1 MMVGDSDPDPGKVIA
16 IDDIRLDD
24 PALRSDPVVLG
35 LVAATLI
42 IAAIG
47 IGWLIAAVAS
57 EGSVR
62 ELPAIR
68 VQNQTHLA
76 LQLSAID
83 STGSQLNLGT
93 RPPGS
98 STVLK
103 VVDMGPTWT
112 FVASYGGHEV
122 SRQVVPG
129 SKVDAQNFALVIP
142 PGATATLEAQGFR

>member
-1 MMVGDSDPDPGKVIA
+1 MMVGDNDPDSGKVIA

-24 PALRSDPVVLG
+24 RALRSDRVVLG

-47 IGWLIAAVAS
+47 IGWLIAAVATDD
-57 EGSVR
+57 SVR

-68 VQNQTHLA
+68 VQNETHLA
-76 LQLSAID
+76 LHLTAID

-98 STVLK
+98 STVFK

-112 FVASYGGHEV
+112 FVAAYGGHEV
-122 SRQVVPG
+122 SRQVMPG
-129 SKVDAQNFALVIP
+129 SKVEAQNFALVIP
-142 PGATATLEAQGFR
+142 PAATTTLEAQGFR

>member
-1 MMVGDSDPDPGKVIA
+1 VIA

-24 PALRSDPVVLG
+24 PALRSDRVVLG
-35 LVAATLI
+35 LLAATLVV
-42 IAAIG
+42 AAIL

-57 EGSVR
+57 DGAVR

-76 LQLSAID
+76 LQLTAVD
-83 STGSQLNLGT
+83 STGSRLNLGT

-122 SRQVVPG
+122 SRQVLPG
-129 SKVDAQNFALVIP
+129 ARVEGRNFALVIP
-142 PGATATLEAQGFR
+142 PSTTAALEARGFR

>member
-1 MMVGDSDPDPGKVIA
+1 VIA

-24 PALRSDPVVLG
+24 RALRSDRVVQG

-47 IGWLIAAVAS
+47 IGWLIAAVATD
-57 EGSVR
+57 GSVR

-76 LQLSAID
+76 LQLTAID

-112 FVASYGGHEV
+112 FVATYGGHEV

-129 SKVDAQNFALVIP
+129 SRVQAQGIALAIP
-142 PGATATLEAQGFR
+142 PSATAALEAQGFR